1 MSSSDPEI
9 RELSQFEHARLR
21 VNMYLGSPIP
31 STQIFPLIV
40 EDVLTPTEV
49 EYTPALLTYFREMLD
64 NALDELHLCS
74 KAGMKDLRLFVEY
87 DEANLKFKV
96 HDTGRG
102 IPFDYSE
109 SLGGHQA
116 TMAVSK
122 TRVGRNFGDRS
133 EVAGQNGLGVAIVN
147 YCSEQFDL
155 QIYRNGQKFT
165 QKFEPGSSEL
175 IVHEPVI
182 EKAPK
187 DWSGTIIEAKVDT
200 RVFKDPKFP
209 EAIVNSMLRTIAA
222 SNPNLS
228 VIYNGEKIKTKHD
241 IRGELLTRETFEVAI
256 ESNSGDFRFFVNHGL
271 RQSLGYVN
279 NIPVIQGGTH
289 LDGFVFLLGQI
300 VVEKLERESK
310 KRKMYPKPSDVIDGC
325 FIFSIAKMPAPDFDS
340 QSKTHMVSDIWK
352 TIETPIREFDWD
364 QLLKKNRWFVDAIY
378 ARVEARTA
386 RKSSKRD
393 EQRERELM
401 KRKLAN
407 LLDCSSR
414 DRKACSLAV
423 FEGHSAFTSFAAF
436 RDPKTMAGLPLRGK
450 IANTWGVPA
459 SKLLWSETVANLVA
473 AIGLIPGKAPDPS
486 MLRYGQVQIFTDA
499 DFDGASIRT
508 SLVAL
513 FYHWPQLF
521 DQAWIEEH
529 NGGKPFIVV
538 AQTPIVSVEHKKTKE
553 RLYIYDEK
561 SFTMD
566 DYPEYKFVSRFKGL
580 GALGE
585 QEWRDHVKSETMI
598 AVIDTDG
605 ELGVMLDIHF
615 GGDADKRKALIS

>member
-1 MSSSDPEI
+1 
-9 RELSQFEHARLR
+9 
-21 VNMYLGSPIP
+21 
-31 STQIFPLIV
+31 
-40 EDVLTPTEV
+40 
-49 EYTPALLTYFREMLD
+49 
-64 NALDELHLCS
+64 
-74 KAGMKDLRLFVEY
+74 
-87 DEANLKFKV
+87 
-96 HDTGRG
+96 
-102 IPFDYSE
+102 
-109 SLGGHQA
+109 
-116 TMAVSK
+116 
-122 TRVGRNFGDRS
+122 
-133 EVAGQNGLGVAIVN
+133 
-147 YCSEQFDL
+147 
-155 QIYRNGQKFT
+155 
-165 QKFEPGSSEL
+165 
-175 IVHEPVI
+175 
-182 EKAPK
+182 
-187 DWSGTIIEAKVDT
+187 
-200 RVFKDPKFP
+200 
-209 EAIVNSMLRTIAA
+209 
-222 SNPNLS
+222 
-228 VIYNGEKIKTKHD
+228 
-241 IRGELLTRETFEVAI
+241 
-256 ESNSGDFRFFVNHGL
+256 
-271 RQSLGYVN
+271 
-279 NIPVIQGGTH
+279 
-289 LDGFVFLLGQI
+289 
-300 VVEKLERESK
+300 
-310 KRKMYPKPSDVIDGC
+310 
-325 FIFSIAKMPAPDFDS
+325 
-340 QSKTHMVSDIWK
+340 
-352 TIETPIREFDWD
+352 
-364 QLLKKNRWFVDAIY
+364 
-378 ARVEARTA
+378 
-386 RKSSKRD
+386 
-393 EQRERELM
+393 
-401 KRKLAN
+401 
-407 LLDCSSR
+407 
-414 DRKACSLAV
+414 V

-473 AIGLIPGKAPDPS
+473 AIGLIPGKAPDPA